1 MRKKISIIKY
11 FALGF
16 SDDFL
21 GASDL
26 SEEFSWD
33 VFSIEWFEE
42 DVLERVLSFAEFS
55 GGFVPFDWVG
65 EGAGEGDGDWEVL
78 ALKKEF
84 ENNLGI

>member
-1 MRKKISIIKY
+1 M
-11 FALGF
+11 GF

-33 VFSIEWFEE
+33 VFSIERFEE
-42 DVLERVLSFAEFS
+42 DVLEGELSFAEFS
-55 GGFVPFDWVG
+55 RGFVPFDWV
-65 EGAGEGDGDWEVL
+65 GDGDWEVL

-84 ENNLGI
+84 EKNLGI

>member
-1 MRKKISIIKY
+1 MILKILFLKKKNPIIKY

-33 VFSIEWFEE
+33 VFSVELFEV
-42 DVLERVLSFAEFS
+42 VLEGVLSLAEFS
-55 GGFVPFDWVG
+55 GGFVPSDWECG
-65 EGAGEGDGDWEVL
+65 GDEVWEVL
-78 ALKKEF
+78 ALKKS
-84 ENNLGI
+84 LKII